1 MDDQSFDELM
11 REAAGRY
18 REPPPPP
25 LDAMWARI
33 EREHFGAATHQS
45 VRPFMRRSGGLRWLR
60 PALAVAASLVIG
72 IAIGRATAP
81 DASAT
86 SVADETGIESRTPA
100 PYRAVT
106 RRYLGQA
113 AALLVSLPRSAG
125 RAPEPGLLD
134 RAGELLS
141 TTRLLL
147 DSPAADDPDLRIL
160 LDDLELVLAQVV
172 RLTDHRHSEELE
184 LITDA
189 LEQRDVLPRLQD
201 AVTHS
206 LSATN

>member
-11 REAAGRY
+11 REAAQGY

-33 EREHFGAATHQS
+33 EREHFGAP
-45 VRPFMRRSGGLRWLR
+45 VRRSKQPRWLR
-60 PALAVAASLVIG
+60 PSLAVAASLLAGIVIG
-72 IAIGRATAP
+72 RSTAP
-81 DASAT
+81 NSPVRDTVASERSA
-86 SVADETGIESRTPA
+86 SNTPT

-106 RRYLGQA
+106 SRYLGQA
-113 AALLVSLPRSAG
+113 AALLVALPRTAE
-125 RAPEPGLLD
+125 RAPEPILLE

-147 DSPAADDPDLRIL
+147 DSPAADDPELKTL

-172 RLTDHRHSEELE
+172 RLSSRRHSEELE

-201 AVTHS
+201 AVTLA

>member
-11 REAAGRY
+11 REAARGY

-25 LDAMWARI
+25 LDAMWTHI
-33 EREHFGAATHQS
+33 EREHFGAIAPVRRP
-45 VRPFMRRSGGLRWLR
+45 VRPRWLR
-60 PALAVAASLVIG
+60 PSLAVAASLLAGIVIG
-72 IAIGRATAP
+72 RSTAP
-81 DASAT
+81 SAPGGEMVTSESSASAT
-86 SVADETGIESRTPA
+86 PS
-100 PYRAVT
+100 PYRSVT
-106 RRYLGQA
+106 SRYLGQA
-113 AALLVSLPRSAG
+113 AALLVSLPRSSD
-125 RAPEPGLLD
+125 RAPEPILLE
-134 RAGELLS
+134 RAGDLLS

-147 DSPAADDPDLRIL
+147 DSPAADDPELKVL

-172 RLTDHRHSEELE
+172 RLSSLRHSEELE

-201 AVTHS
+201 AVTLA